1 MAGPLKLSELA
12 EKATSENVTL
22 IDYLS
27 MIRSVLMAR
36 FLAAAETG
44 DNGNTG
50 LLSGRLTELLRLQ
63 ASVTGELSKA
73 GSVVNN
79 NTLIMASPIMSE
91 LQTMLMA
98 RLRPYPDALR
108 EVVDGLRQL
117 SAKTLQGAAPAASR
131 LIESAR
137 G

>member
-1 MAGPLKLSELA
+1 MKLSELA
-12 EKATSENVTL
+12 EKATAEGTTL

-44 DNGNTG
+44 DNPNTG

-73 GSVVNN
+73 TSTINH
-79 NTLIMASPIMSE
+79 NTLVMASPLMSE
-91 LQTMLMA
+91 LQQMLMT
-98 RLRPYPDALR
+98 RLRPHPEALR
-108 EVVDGLRQL
+108 TVIEGLEQL
-117 SAKTLQGAAPAASR
+117 SAKTMQAAAPAIAPR
-131 LIESAR
+131 LIGASHA
-137 G
+137 